1 MNLFTNV
8 SRLSAF
14 KRNVIIQTFALLNIL
29 FTKEFLR
36 AAFGWQKEAI
46 LASEAIF
53 MIGTTIYIISVYALL
68 KQFTQNRIILN
79 SILVSFVIAFSVG
92 CIVQNPFFVL
102 QIEGKKYYTLLVQTC
117 FSMGTFTV
125 IFYTIKEIF
134 DDETTQTERLWG
146 AACVYFMIAWAFG
159 GVYDVICALDTNAL
173 GVVKEVGTTLTYIE
187 ATAYSM
193 SVLGN
198 FNQLYEKVSP
208 LIARVAVIEAVWAH
222 LFVVL
227 VVGRLL
233 SK

>member
-1 MNLFTNV
+1 MNLFINV

-117 FSMGTFTV
+117 FSMGTL
-125 IFYTIKEIF
+125 
-134 DDETTQTERLWG
+134 R
-146 AACVYFMIAWAFG
+146 
-159 GVYDVICALDTNAL
+159 
-173 GVVKEVGTTLTYIE
+173 
-187 ATAYSM
+187 
-193 SVLGN
+193 
-198 FNQLYEKVSP
+198 
-208 LIARVAVIEAVWAH
+208 
-222 LFVVL
+222 
-227 VVGRLL
+227 
-233 SK
+233 